1 MCTYLV
7 KNSQNLIRSLDNMS
21 FSDMG
26 KGVKGYKFWDPTANK
41 AVISRDVVFD
51 ENSMLKSTQGK
62 KQQVPESSSND
73 KHVVQVELETLV
85 QENTSQSPETSTS

>member
-7 KNSQNLIRSLDNMS
+7 KNGQNLIKSLDNVS

-26 KGVKGYKFWDPTANK
+26 KGLKVTSFGIQQLNK
-41 AVISRDVVFD
+41 ALISIDVVFD

-62 KQQVPESSSND
+62 EQQVLESRSRWCRWS
-73 KHVVQVELETLV
+73 
-85 QENTSQSPETSTS
+85 